1 MQVNIRFLFAF
12 YSLNSILDTK
22 YYKIIHKFMSGHSK
36 WAQIKRKKEVTDK
49 KRGQIFSKLLRAIS
63 IAAQKDPN
71 PNYNPNL
78 KAAVDRAKEANT
90 PQDNIE
96 RAIKK
101 SSEAKDIKEVLFEAY
116 GPEAIALLIQAQTDN
131 SNRTV
136 AEVKKILNNHGGK
149 WASPGSV
156 MWAFEKT
163 VDGYQSKF
171 PQNVSREAKERIIK
185 LMEALDDQD
194 DITEI
199 YTSANIESE
208 L

>member
-1 MQVNIRFLFAF
+1 
-12 YSLNSILDTK
+12 
-22 YYKIIHKFMSGHSK
+22 MSGHSK

-78 KAAVDRAKEANT
+78 KAAVDRAREANT

-116 GPEAIALLIQAQTDN
+116 GPEAIAFLIQAQTDN

-156 MWAFEKT
+156 MWVFEKT